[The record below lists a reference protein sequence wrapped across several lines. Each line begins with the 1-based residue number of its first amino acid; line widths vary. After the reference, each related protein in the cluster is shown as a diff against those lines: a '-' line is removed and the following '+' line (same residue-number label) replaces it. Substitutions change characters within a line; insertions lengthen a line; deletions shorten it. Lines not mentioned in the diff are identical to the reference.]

1 MERIRRHLSYANVA
15 ATLALVLAMSG
26 GAIAA
31 TGGFT
36 SGATLRACA
45 NEEGAIRL
53 LKPGKT
59 CRKGQ
64 KTVAWNMTGPAGAT
78 GAPGTAGATGAA
90 GIPGAKGA
98 DGAKGET
105 GEGSPTAWAKVNEA
119 GNLVAGHGVER
130 ALKEGVGDYRLT
142 FNRDVSNCGAVATQ
156 NEGSGENHVALVD
169 TETNDKAVVLIGK
182 ATNGE
187 GKSGAFTIVVY
198 C

>member
-78 GAPGTAGATGAA
+78 GAPGTAGATGAR
-90 GIPGAKGA
+90 
-98 DGAKGET
+98 
-105 GEGSPTAWAKVNEA
+105 
-119 GNLVAGHGVER
+119 HGGRYRSCWYSGCER
-130 ALKEGVGDYRLT
+130 RRRSER
-142 FNRDVSNCGAVATQ
+142 
-156 NEGSGENHVALVD
+156 
-169 TETNDKAVVLIGK
+169 
-182 ATNGE
+182 
-187 GKSGAFTIVVY
+187 
-198 C
+198 